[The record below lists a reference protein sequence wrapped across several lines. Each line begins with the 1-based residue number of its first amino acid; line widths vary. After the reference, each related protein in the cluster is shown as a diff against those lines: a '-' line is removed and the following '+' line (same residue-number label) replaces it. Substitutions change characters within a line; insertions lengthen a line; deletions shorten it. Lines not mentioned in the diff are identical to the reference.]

1 MFACH
6 LNTADPSIGLV
17 APVVSRDASLSVRW
31 LAGDQG
37 RETLRMMGVPGEEI
51 GPITVDEESARI
63 ASFMERRD
71 QYNWMMEFKGAVVGT
86 IWVDLRPSS
95 VLPAPAVSYLIGATE
110 ARRKGVASA
119 SLVAVAQFIFRH
131 GFTRLYARTL
141 VINHK
146 SAALLS
152 RIGFVLRDESYID
165 PDDGLRWQNF
175 VLRWRDMD

>member
-6 LNTADPSIGLV
+6 LNTADPSIALV
-17 APVVSRDASLSVRW
+17 APVVSRDAPLGMRW

-37 RETLRMMGVPGEEI
+37 RETLRMMGVPEEEI
-51 GPITVDEESARI
+51 RPTNLDEESARI
-63 ASFMERRD
+63 TSFLERRD
-71 QYNWMMEFKGAVVGT
+71 QYNWMIDFRGAVVGA

-95 VLPAPAVSYLIGATE
+95 VLPAPAVSYMIGAAE

-119 SLVAVAQFIFRH
+119 SLDAVAQFILRH

-146 SAALLS
+146 GAALLS
-152 RIGFVLRDESYID
+152 RAGFVLRDEPYIE
-165 PDDGLRWQNF
+165 PDDGLSWQNF
-175 VLRWRDMD
+175 VLQLRGLD